1 MKKFGMIAVLALGV
15 ATLGGCKA
23 NNTTESKA
31 SSMGAVGEKACS
43 TEKSCC
49 KKAEGSMGAVGEK
62 ACSTEKSCTKKAEGA
77 MGAVSE
83 KKSCSE
89 AASSCSTKATCTK

>member
-1 MKKFGMIAVLALGV
+1 MKKLGMIAVLALGV

-62 ACSTEKSCTKKAEGA
+62 AAGEKACCKSKTEGA

-89 AASSCSTKATCTK
+89 GASSCSTKATCTK